1 CYDLHRKETENG
13 NSTCKNLYRCTA
25 CAKTI
30 NKNLTKRKHTC
41 GEIYCKT
48 CKDYFEPTHQ
58 CYMLPVTG
66 DKMKKKLQTYVFFDF
81 ECTQDDL

>member
-1 CYDLHRKETENG
+1 LRPSQERDGKRE
-13 NSTCKNLYRCTA
+13 LYLQELVQMYRLRQDHQQE
-25 CAKTI
+25 
-30 NKNLTKRKHTC
+30 LTKRKHTC

-66 DKMKKKLQTYVFFDF
+66 DKIKRNCRRTCFSISSVLKT
-81 ECTQDDL
+81 T